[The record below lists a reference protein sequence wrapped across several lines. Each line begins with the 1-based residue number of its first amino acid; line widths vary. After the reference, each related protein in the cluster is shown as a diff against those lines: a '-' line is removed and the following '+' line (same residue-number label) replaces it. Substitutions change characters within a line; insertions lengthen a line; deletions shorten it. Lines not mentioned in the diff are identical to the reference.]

1 MVEQA
6 CRAYLF
12 GPFRLDPTERLLT
25 CNGEAIP
32 LTGKAFDILVLL
44 VQNGGHALEKGE
56 LLKTFWPDVTVEEGN
71 LTQHISL
78 VRKALGDDPNQ
89 PRYIETL
96 PRRGYRFVASVR
108 ELEASMPELERR
120 SQRNLGSVVL
130 IGAAIAV
137 VALLWMWHS
146 RSEPGVRSLAVLP
159 LKPLQNG
166 EDREEF
172 GLGIADGVI
181 TRVSQV
187 HSLVVRPISAV
198 RKYTGREGD
207 PLLAARELK
216 VDAVLDGT
224 FQRDGDRLR
233 TSINLLRARDGI
245 SLWAESF
252 DTSWGDFFAV
262 QDQVSRQ
269 VVARLRLR
277 LSAAEQNHLA
287 RRDTASTEAYEYYL
301 RAMKVLDRRKRSW
314 TKPVFQS
321 AAALLQ
327 RAVEIDP
334 NYARAHAEL
343 AQAYAILA
351 LFFDLEN
358 PTWLAQAEAQ
368 LQRAQDLDSS
378 LAEVHV
384 VRHWILCSGYGG
396 FNVVEAIREME
407 LARRLN
413 PSVPQYLGSLYAH
426 LALEKQALQEL
437 ERALEVDPTSENRAL
452 LLTQGY
458 WLLGRSDESIERF
471 RRFWNQPGPELALVM
486 KGRLD
491 EAEPMIAM
499 SLAQNPNEPY
509 WIGAN
514 ALISALR
521 GKFAEAEAQI
531 EPTMRFR
538 KSPNYHHAAHAFAAV
553 YALQGK
559 AQPAV
564 TWLRETAET
573 GLPSYLLFSRD
584 PNLNRI
590 REDPAFVR
598 FMAEMKT
605 RWEGYL
611 REFP

>member
-1 MVEQA
+1 MIKEPR
-6 CRAYLF
+6 RAYLF
-12 GPFRLDPTERLLT
+12 GPFRLDPVERLLT
-25 CNGEAIP
+25 RNGEAMP
-32 LTGKAFDILVLL
+32 LTGKAFDTLVLL
-44 VQNGGHALEKGE
+44 VQNSGRALEKDE
-56 LLKTFWPDVTVEEGN
+56 LLKTLWPDVCVEEGN
-71 LTQHISL
+71 LTQNISV
-78 VRKALGDDPNQ
+78 VRKALDDDPIK

-96 PRRGYRFVASVR
+96 PRRGYRFRASVR
-108 ELEASMPELERR
+108 ELEPR
-120 SQRNLGSVVL
+120 SRYNLRTVVL
-130 IGAAIAV
+130 IGVAFTV
-137 VALLWMWHS
+137 VALLWGWHA
-146 RSEPGVRSLAVLP
+146 RSEPSVRSLAVLP

-166 EDREEF
+166 AESEEF

-181 TRVSQV
+181 TRVSRV
-187 HSLVVRPISAV
+187 RSLIVRPISAV
-198 RKYTGREGD
+198 RKYASREGD
-207 PLLAARELK
+207 PLVAARELK

-233 TSINLLRARDGI
+233 TSLNLLRARDGV

-252 DTSWGDFFAV
+252 DVSWGDFFAV

-269 VVARLRLR
+269 IVARLRLS
-277 LSAAEQNHLA
+277 LSAAEQNRLA
-287 RRDTASTEAYEYYL
+287 RPDTASTEAYEYYL

-314 TKPVFQS
+314 TKPIFQS
-321 AAALLQ
+321 AVALLQ

-334 NYARAHAEL
+334 NYARARAEL
-343 AQAYAILA
+343 GQAYAILA

-358 PTWLAQAEAQ
+358 PAWLAQAEEQ
-368 LQRAQDLDSS
+368 LHRAQNLDPS

-396 FNVVEAIREME
+396 FNVAEATHEME

-426 LALEKQALQEL
+426 LGLEKQAIQEL
-437 ERALEVDPTSENRAL
+437 ERALEIDPTSENRTL

-458 WLLGRSDESIERF
+458 ELLGRTDEAIERY
-471 RRFWNQPGPELALVM
+471 RRFWNQPGPELALVT

-491 EAEPMIAM
+491 EAEPLIAM

-509 WIGAN
+509 WVGAN
-514 ALISALR
+514 ALILALR
-521 GKFAEAEAQI
+521 GKFADAEAQI
-531 EPTMRFR
+531 EPTKRFR
-538 KSPNYHHAAHAFAAV
+538 KSPNYHHAAHNFAAV

-564 TWLRETAET
+564 KWLRETAET

-584 PNLNRI
+584 PNLNRV
-590 REDPAFVR
+590 RKDPAFVQ

-605 RWEGYL
+605 RWGGYL